1 MSISKRSGRKRG
13 PVVTERDA
21 DLFQSLYK
29 YRFLSL
35 AQVERLFFPSTQ
47 TANRRIRL
55 LGAADLVAVFRPAG
69 FPDRIVSL
77 TRKGLE
83 TVAGKLEVP
92 VEALGTSP
100 ARIRPKDYYFLRHFL
115 AVAEF
120 RINLTRA
127 CEKRLDITLLG
138 FVADH
143 VVERTD
149 QGGFRRLTRD
159 LACDIP
165 RGGEKVGHTPDGV
178 FALQRGKDAAL
189 FFFEADRGTE
199 SVSHPE
205 RGFAKTLRFYL
216 SFLASGGYQRY
227 RDIFGV
233 PSFKTVRV
241 LVATSSRA
249 RLDHI
254 RAAGAALRFQPAG
267 ALGLIWLA
275 ETSAVTEETIFS
287 SIWVSLDPTDA
298 KTYRIAGASEPV
310 PEGALIRD

>member
-1 MSISKRSGRKRG
+1 MSVSKRSGRKRG
-13 PVVTERDA
+13 PVVTTRDTEILVA
-21 DLFQSLYK
+21 IYK
-29 YRFLSL
+29 FRFLSL
-35 AQVERLFFPSTQ
+35 AQIERLFFPSTQ
-47 TANRRIRL
+47 TANRRVRV
-55 LGAADLVAVFRPAG
+55 LGAKDLVEVFRPPG
-69 FPDRIVSL
+69 FPERIVSL

-83 TVAGKLEVP
+83 AAAGKLELP
-92 VEALGTSP
+92 VEALGNST
-100 ARIRPKDYYFLRHFL
+100 ARTQPKDYYFLRHFL
-115 AVAEF
+115 AVADF
-120 RINLTRA
+120 RVNLTRA
-127 CEKRLDITLLG
+127 CEQRPDLKLLG

-165 RGGEKVGHTPDGV
+165 VGGEKVGHTPDAV

-189 FFFEADRGTE
+189 FFLEADRGTE

-216 SFLASGGYQRY
+216 SYLASGGYRRY
-227 RDIFGV
+227 QDLFGV

-249 RLDHI
+249 RLAHI
-254 RAAGAALRFQPAG
+254 RAAGAALQFKPAD

-287 SIWVSLDPTDA
+287 SIWVSLDPGDA